1 MDDVASTAEAA
12 ERPGQSPVV
21 GPSKPRLLEVLGPG
35 LISGA
40 ANDDPCAIATY
51 SQAGAGFGYGLCW
64 LMPVVY
70 PFMAVVQQ
78 VSGRVGRT
86 TGHGLAG
93 NLARHYPG
101 WLVQGVVALLVVA
114 NVIAISADLGVMAD
128 FLRQLVGGPYLLLV
142 VALGALCVATQVFM
156 RYTRYVAVLKWTT
169 LSLLA
174 YVAAVLMVGVPW
186 GEVAAAMLRP
196 PLSLSRDYVT
206 TIVAILGVALSPYV
220 FFWQASQEVED
231 QRVKPRREPLV
242 EAPRQAPQALWRIR
256 LDTMLGMAVAN
267 LVGLAIMI
275 TAAATLHAQGKTDVA
290 SAAQAAEALKPVAGE
305 MAFVVFALG
314 ILGTGLLAIPV
325 LAGSAAYAIGE
336 ARRWPVGLARGPM
349 EARAFYAALAA
360 AVLVGVAV
368 NFTGIDPIRALYW
381 SAVINGVVAAPVLA
395 MMMLVAA
402 RPDIMGEFTVGAPL
416 RAVGWLATAVTVA
429 CVVAMVATGVTA
441 LAG

>member
-1 MDDVASTAEAA
+1 MDDVASSVEAA
-12 ERPGQSPVV
+12 ERPRQSPVV

-64 LMPVVY
+64 LMPVAY
-70 PFMAVVQQ
+70 PLMAVVQQ

-128 FLRQLVGGPYLLLV
+128 VLRQLVGGPHLLLV

-231 QRVKPRREPLV
+231 QQVKPERDPLV
-242 EAPRQAPQALWRIR
+242 VAPRQAPGALWRIR
-256 LDTMLGMAVAN
+256 LDTLIGMAVAN

-275 TAAATLHAQGKTDVA
+275 TTAATLHAQGKTEVA
-290 SAAQAAEALKPVAGE
+290 NAAEAASALKPVAGE

-314 ILGTGLLAIPV
+314 ILGTGLLAVPV

-336 ARRWPVGLARGPM
+336 ARRWPVGLARAPL
-349 EARAFYAALAA
+349 EARAFYVALAA

-381 SAVINGVVAAPVLA
+381 SAVVNGIVAVPVLA
-395 MMMLVAA
+395 MMMLIAA

-416 RAVGWLATAVTVA
+416 RAVGWVATAVTAA
-429 CVVAMVATGVTA
+429 CVVAMAVTGLSG